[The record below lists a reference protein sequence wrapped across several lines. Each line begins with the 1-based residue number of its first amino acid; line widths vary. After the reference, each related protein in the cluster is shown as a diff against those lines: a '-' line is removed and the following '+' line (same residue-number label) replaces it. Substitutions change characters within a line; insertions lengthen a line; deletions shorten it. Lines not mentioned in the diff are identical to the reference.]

1 VIDTWKK
8 ALLAERIRELGVIC
22 RTWFDHTA
30 WRVWEEL
37 DFAAAMIKGER
48 LVEAE
53 FQREKAER
61 ALLAELLMRRA
72 MYDLIEA
79 WQLRIPRDLHP
90 YGLTIAHEYLAEMR
104 NVAAYSSAG
113 EIAPHEAEREIARLA
128 GLIRRRVVGELRWH
142 AEKEAS
148 VGYHKDAYRLR
159 RQADRFEAS
168 HVSSVL
174 ARSIR

>member
-1 VIDTWKK
+1 VSDTWKK

-22 RTWFDHTA
+22 RTQFDHTA
-30 WRVWEEL
+30 WRVWGEL
-37 DFAAAMIKGER
+37 DFAAAMLKGER

-53 FQREKAER
+53 FQCERAER
-61 ALLAELLMRRA
+61 ALLAERRGRRERRA

-128 GLIRRRVVGELRWH
+128 GLIRRRVVDELRWH

-148 VGYHKDAYRLR
+148 GGYYKDAYRLR

-168 HVSSVL
+168 HV
-174 ARSIR
+174 

>member
-1 VIDTWKK
+1 VSDTWKK
-8 ALLAERIRELGVIC
+8 ALLAERIRELAAIY
-22 RTWFDHTA
+22 RTDFAYCST
-30 WRVWEEL
+30 WRVCEEL
-37 DFAAAMIKGER
+37 DWATALLRSGR

-53 FQREKAER
+53 FQCERAER
-61 ALLAELLMRRA
+61 AFLAERGRQRERRA

-79 WQLRIPRDLHP
+79 WQLRVPRDLHP

-128 GLIRRRVVGELRWH
+128 GLIRRRVVSELRWD
-142 AEKEAS
+142 AEKHQS

-168 HVSSVL
+168 HV
-174 ARSIR
+174 

>member
-1 VIDTWKK
+1 VIDAWKK

-22 RTWFDHTA
+22 RTQFDHTA

-37 DFAAAMIKGER
+37 DFAAALLKGER

-53 FQREKAER
+53 FQCEKAER
-61 ALLAELLMRRA
+61 ALLAERRRLLKRRA

-104 NVAAYSSAG
+104 NVAAYSSSG

-128 GLIRRRVVGELRWH
+128 GLIRRRVVDELRWH

-148 VGYHKDAYRLR
+148 VGYFKDAYRLR

-168 HVSSVL
+168 HV
-174 ARSIR
+174 